1 MSKLIKK
8 VQYIGL
14 DVGRGYLKAFSV
26 YDGIEYSCKFKSVAG
41 LGRNIEL
48 SEYENPIHV
57 EVANEEWFIGEVAE
71 HEGDTLIYNTRD
83 DKTTKTVETL
93 IYGALNEI
101 AMSEHVKIMLG
112 VPNKSFKKSV
122 LTAVIEKYKGKTIE
136 IKNKITGAYKKVT
149 ILDIS
154 IFREGDAAL
163 LWHANNYPT
172 LANGDLALVTVGFR
186 TTELSYYNKG
196 LKFNDKLSKTIEKGN
211 KTALEF
217 VQRQLAKKEES
228 VIHEL
233 GVIDSSSEYQALKN
247 TAYEVLSESIA
258 NDIEQTWINLPEIA
272 IFTAGGTALHLKL
285 EYELIEDPQM
295 ATAKGLW
302 LVATKKFTA

>member
-1 MSKLIKK
+1 MKNTIKK
-8 VQYIGL
+8 VQYIGM

-26 YDGIEYSCKFKSVAG
+26 FDGAEYSCKFKSVVG
-41 LGRNIEL
+41 LGRTIDL
-48 SEYENPIHV
+48 SEYENPIHI
-57 EVANEEWFIGEVAE
+57 EVNGVDWFVGEVAE
-71 HEGDTLIYNTRD
+71 AEGDTLMYNSKD
-83 DKTTKTVETL
+83 DKTTKAVQTL

-101 AMSEHVKIMLG
+101 AMTDQVKIMLG

-122 LTAVIEKYKGKTIE
+122 LQEVIDSYKGKTVE
-136 IKNKITGAYKKVT
+136 IKNKITGAYKKIT

-172 LANGDLALVTVGFR
+172 LKNGDLALVSVGFR

-196 LKFNDKLSKTIEKGN
+196 LKFNDKRSKTIEKGN

-217 VQRQLAKKEES
+217 VQRQLANKDQS

-233 GVIDSSSEYQALKN
+233 GVIDSSDEYKELKEI
-247 TAYEVLSESIA
+247 AYEALAESIE
-258 NDIEQTWINLPEIA
+258 NDLEATWINLSEIA
-272 IFTAGGTALHLKL
+272 IYVAGGTALHLNL
-285 EYELIEDPQM
+285 EHELIDDPQM
-295 ATAKGLW
+295 ATSKGLW
-302 LVATKKFTA
+302 FVATKKFTA